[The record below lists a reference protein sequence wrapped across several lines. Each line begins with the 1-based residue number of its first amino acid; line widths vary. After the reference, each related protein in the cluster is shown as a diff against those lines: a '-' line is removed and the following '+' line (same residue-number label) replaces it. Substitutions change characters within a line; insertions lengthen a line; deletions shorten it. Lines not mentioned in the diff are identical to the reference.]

1 MVQIMRQSLFDW
13 HPYARTRKDAK
24 SQAARHDDMATD
36 APVLTPERLG
46 DLLEPTPAALTR
58 EQIVDRILVLNP
70 TASVDFLDSFTN
82 EGLRAYFSRL
92 QHAHRPRGRASV
104 WIRPVGPR
112 AIGCWVAGD

>member
-13 HPYARTRKDAK
+13 HPYARTRRNARAQQSADA
-24 SQAARHDDMATD
+24 AVAIE
-36 APVLTPERLG
+36 APALTPERLG

-58 EQIVDRILVLNP
+58 EQLVDRILVLNP
-70 TASVDFLDSFTN
+70 TASVDFLDSFT
-82 EGLRAYFSRL
+82 EDGLRAYFSRL

-104 WIRPVGPR
+104 WTRPTGPR

>member
-13 HPYARTRKDAK
+13 HPYARTRKNARA
-24 SQAARHDDMATD
+24 QAARDEALVSD
-36 APVLTPERLG
+36 APALTPERLG

-70 TASVDFLDSFTN
+70 TASVDFLDSFTD

-104 WIRPVGPR
+104 WTRPVGPR
-112 AIGCWVAGD
+112 AIGCWVARD